1 MGVIIRQKTKGKG
14 QPWWVF
20 ITHNGKRTS
29 RKVGAKDAAMKVASK
44 IEAKLKLGEF
54 GFEQPKGRVPTFKE
68 YSKEFMTGAYAKT
81 ELKES
86 TQDSYNEILKNHLIP
101 YFGSMPINE
110 ITPDKIK
117 SFLNTKIQS
126 DYAIATV
133 RLLKSYLSSI
143 IAEALESKKVSSN
156 PVHNLGRRFNK
167 TLRPKNKSEDDL
179 INSLTDKELK
189 LLLDTAQEHF
199 SSDYILFLLLARTG
213 VRIGEALGLKWG
225 DIDFQGRFI
234 DVKRTYTK
242 KRIAPTKSNNT
253 RRVDMSLQLKEALK
267 AHKSAAKKKG
277 FALGLGDAPAYVF
290 TNRVGSFI
298 DVNNWRRRT
307 FNKALEKAGLRK
319 VRIHD
324 IRHSYATIRIAKG
337 DNIADV
343 SKQLGHSSV
352 KITMDIYY
360 HWIPGGKKSQVDALD
375 DVGYQEENKKAENE

>member
-1 MGVIIRQKTKGKG
+1 
-14 QPWWVF
+14 
-20 ITHNGKRTS
+20 
-29 RKVGAKDAAMKVASK
+29 
-44 IEAKLKLGEF
+44 
-54 GFEQPKGRVPTFKE
+54 
-68 YSKEFMTGAYAKT
+68 
-81 ELKES
+81 
-86 TQDSYNEILKNHLIP
+86 
-101 YFGSMPINE
+101 MPINE

-117 SFLNTKIQS
+117 SFLNKKLQS
-126 DYAIATV
+126 DFAIATV

-143 IAEALESKKVSSN
+143 MAEALESKKISSN
-156 PVHNLGRRFNK
+156 PVHNLGRRFNR

-189 LLLDTAQEHF
+189 HLLYTVQEHF
-199 SSDYILFLLLARTG
+199 SSHYTLFLLLARTG

-242 KRIAPTKSNNT
+242 KRITPTKSSNT
-253 RRVDMSLQLKEALK
+253 RRVDMSLQLKKSLK
-267 AHKSAAKKKG
+267 AHKVKAKKKG
-277 FALGLGDAPAYVF
+277 FALGLGDTPEYVF
-290 TNRVGSFI
+290 TNRLGSFI
-298 DVNNWRRRT
+298 DVNNWRRRI
-307 FNKALEKAGLRK
+307 FNKALEKAELRK

-375 DVGYQEENKKAENE
+375 DAEYQEENKKAEKN

>member
-1 MGVIIRQKTKGKG
+1 MGVVIRQKTKGKG

-29 RKVGAKDAAMKVASK
+29 RQVGSKVAAKKVATK

-54 GFEQPKGRVPTFKE
+54 GFEQQKGRVPVFKE

-86 TQDSYNEILKNHLIP
+86 TQDSYNEILENHLIP

-110 ITPDKIK
+110 ITPDKVK
-117 SFLNTKIQS
+117 SFLNQKIQS

-143 IAEALESKKVSSN
+143 MAEALESKKITSN
-156 PVHNLGRRFNK
+156 PVHNLGRRFNR

-179 INSLTDKELK
+179 INSLTDEELK
-189 LLLDTAQEHF
+189 LLLDTVQEHF
-199 SSDYILFLLLARTG
+199 PAHYTLFLLLARTG

-242 KRIAPTKSNNT
+242 QRIAPTKSNHT
-253 RRVDMSLQLKEALK
+253 RRVDMSL
-267 AHKSAAKKKG
+267 
-277 FALGLGDAPAYVF
+277 
-290 TNRVGSFI
+290 
-298 DVNNWRRRT
+298 
-307 FNKALEKAGLRK
+307 
-319 VRIHD
+319 
-324 IRHSYATIRIAKG
+324 
-337 DNIADV
+337 
-343 SKQLGHSSV
+343 
-352 KITMDIYY
+352 
-360 HWIPGGKKSQVDALD
+360 
-375 DVGYQEENKKAENE
+375 

>member
-1 MGVIIRQKTKGKG
+1 MGIIIRQKIKGKG

-253 RRVDMSLQLKEALK
+253 RRVDMSLQLKKALK
-267 AHKSAAKKKG
+267 AHKIEAKKKG
-277 FALGLGDAPAYVF
+277 FALGLGDAPEYVF
-290 TNRVGSFI
+290 TNSLGS
-298 DVNNWRRRT
+298 
-307 FNKALEKAGLRK
+307 
-319 VRIHD
+319 
-324 IRHSYATIRIAKG
+324 
-337 DNIADV
+337 
-343 SKQLGHSSV
+343 
-352 KITMDIYY
+352 
-360 HWIPGGKKSQVDALD
+360 
-375 DVGYQEENKKAENE
+375 